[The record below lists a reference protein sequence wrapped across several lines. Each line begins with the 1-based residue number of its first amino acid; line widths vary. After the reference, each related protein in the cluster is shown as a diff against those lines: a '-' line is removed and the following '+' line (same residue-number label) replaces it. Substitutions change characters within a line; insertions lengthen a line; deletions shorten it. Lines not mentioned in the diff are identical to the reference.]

1 MAAKKPNLYALLGV
15 LRSATQEEVR
25 RAYLKAAK
33 RLHPDTNNSPG
44 ETELFLDI
52 QQAYQILADAPRRA
66 AYDATLEPQEEVPP
80 FINQRV
86 LFSRKEL
93 TRTKETQLAYAL
105 IELTPNDKKEG
116 ANAAPLNICLALDC
130 STSMKGE
137 KLDIAKA
144 TAIQLINRLKP
155 QDIFSMVS
163 FSDRAE
169 VIIPA
174 TRQSNLQRFESR
186 LQMLQT
192 SGGTEIFQGLQT
204 AYDEVRRYA
213 SPRNINHIILITDGR
228 TYGDEQDC
236 YNLAKQAADG
246 GIGISGFGIGS
257 SWNDIFLD
265 HLANITG
272 GTSMYVSQPKDI
284 ERLLNDKFS
293 NLARA
298 YAESVAFEYEA
309 PEGVEVSYIFRLHP
323 ESEPLAIPS
332 PVSLGPILH
341 DEALSVLIEFR
352 IKETPEK
359 ELTFKLLEG
368 QFDVSSALAQTPPL
382 PIPIRL
388 SLALRDKDKGTAEPP
403 HISVVQAIS
412 KLTMY
417 RIQEKARAE
426 AAAGNYEK
434 AGSQL
439 QRLATHMLAQG
450 ERSLAHT
457 IMLEVHH
464 LEQEKSFSE
473 NGEKQIKYGTR
484 ALLLPGERRL

>member
-1 MAAKKPNLYALLGV
+1 MAAKKPSLYALLGV

-33 RLHPDTNNSPG
+33 RLHPDANNAPG

-52 QQAYQILADAPRRA
+52 QQAYQILSDAPRRS
-66 AYDATLEPQEEVPP
+66 AYDATLEPDVEVPP
-80 FINQRV
+80 FINQRIS
-86 LFSRKEL
+86 FSRKEL
-93 TRTKETQLAYAL
+93 QRTKDAQLAYGL
-105 IELTPNDKKEG
+105 VELLPNDKKENSG
-116 ANAAPLNICLALDC
+116 AAPLNICLALDC

-186 LQMLQT
+186 LQILQT
-192 SGGTEIFQGLQT
+192 SGGTEIFQGLQA

-213 SPRNINHIILITDGR
+213 SPRSINHIFLITDGR

-236 YNLAKQAADG
+236 YKLAQQAAEG

-293 NLARA
+293 NLTRA
-298 YAESVAFEYEA
+298 YAENVTLEYE
-309 PEGVEVSYIFRLHP
+309 PQDGVEISYIFRINP
-323 ESEPLAIPS
+323 EPEPLAKQS

-352 IKETPEK
+352 IMGISDFEPSI
-359 ELTFKLLEG
+359 KLLDGRLEIA
-368 QFDVSSALAQTPPL
+368 SALTQTPPL
-382 PIPIRL
+382 PVPIKLSLPIR
-388 SLALRDKDKGTAEPP
+388 DKTTGEAPS
-403 HISVVQAIS
+403 ISVIQAIS

-426 AAAGNYEK
+426 VAAGEYEK
-434 AGSQL
+434 ATSHL

-484 ALLLPGERRL
+484 ALLLPGERR